1 MSKINKRIIS
11 AGKKKFSPPKASDS
25 VKNAYVAQIAQYEK
39 EIYDL
44 KQMLE
49 ISRSLCTTLDL
60 PTLIESII
68 YTTMAQMRVLGAGIF
83 ILDQQDN
90 NLFKLDTNFSGLD
103 PDPDLKYEIP
113 SDCNLMKE
121 MTLGNILTL
130 KELEEKF
137 PEDEYLELI
146 SSLNPSL
153 IVPLITK
160 NHPNGILLL
169 GERISI
175 GDTEELY
182 TDYEKKEAKTIA
194 SLAAIAIYNA
204 SLVELSS
211 TDMMTHFKLKY
222 YFFNILTDKLDNAFA
237 QNKPISILMFDID
250 FFKKFNDT
258 YGHACGD
265 YVLQSVANI
274 IRSGIRSQDMA
285 SRYGGEEFTV
295 MLNDTDKDEA
305 VQVAER
311 IRKTIEE
318 NDFFYEEQHMKV
330 TISIGVS
337 VFSVDNNPVSTPQAL
352 VKQADQALYMSKR
365 NGRNRVTYADPAIL
379 ALQDDN

>member
-11 AGKKKFSPPKASDS
+11 AGKKKFSPPKASES
-25 VKNAYVAQIAQYEK
+25 EKNAFTAQIAQYEK

-137 PEDEYLELI
+137 PEDEYLKLI

-169 GERISI
+169 GERISM
-175 GDTEELY
+175 GDAEELY

>member
-11 AGKKKFSPPKASDS
+11 AGKKKFSPPKASES
-25 VKNAYVAQIAQYEK
+25 EKNAFTAQIAQYEK

-169 GERISI
+169 GERISM
-175 GDTEELY
+175 GDAEELY